1 MGGIHS
7 YNDGNKSLYGKS
19 ITAKDIVQ
27 GGQAATAA
35 AAPLDDV
42 FTKASS
48 ARK

>member
-7 YNDGNKSLYGKS
+7 YNDGNKSLCGKS

-27 GGQAATAA
+27 GGLAATPA

-42 FTKASS
+42 LTTASP